1 MLYFTYLESCLANS
15 LQILEILKI
24 FSLIFSLENV
34 FTVEMQARTLVV

>member
-1 MLYFTYLESCLANS
+1 MPYFTYLESYLANS

-34 FTVEMQARTLVV
+34 FTVEMQVRTLVI